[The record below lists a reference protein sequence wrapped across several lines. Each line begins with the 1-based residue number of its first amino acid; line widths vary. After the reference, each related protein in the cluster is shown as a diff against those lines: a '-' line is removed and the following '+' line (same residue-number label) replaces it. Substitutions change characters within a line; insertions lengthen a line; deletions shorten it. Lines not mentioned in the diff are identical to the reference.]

1 MKLLFQEHKRRKLLP
16 VLVGLLAAAIFL
28 AYLPLERK
36 ARNLDAPIQQAWKQL
51 AISLGQSNTLSIN
64 FTQLTNNLEQ
74 TRESVQ
80 LFELT
85 KKEALRRIE
94 LPPGLLTKLH
104 APFQLVDY
112 ENERGKELDE
122 LAVLA
127 KKAGVAVDP
136 PVYAGFPAHTTEVLQ
151 PSLLWAELA
160 MVDGL
165 LRTAIDCRVQA
176 LHHLEVQ
183 SSPAVVGGTAGIL
196 SEIPILFEFTGSVS
210 NVMSVLQ
217 SLPLRADEL
226 KGAGLPGG
234 MERPPLFIDRILM
247 KKQTPEKVDEV
258 RVLVRVVGFVFQE

>member
-16 VLVGLLAAAIFL
+16 LLAVALAGAIIFL
-28 AYLPLERK
+28 YLPLDRK
-36 ARNLDAPIQQAWKQL
+36 ARNLDIPIQQAWKQL
-51 AISLGQSNTLSIN
+51 AISLGQSNTVRIN
-64 FTQLTNNLEQ
+64 FAQLTNNLQQ
-74 TRESVQ
+74 TREAVR
-80 LFELT
+80 LFDET
-85 KKEALRRIE
+85 RKEALRRIE
-94 LPPGLLTKLH
+94 LPPALRTQLQ
-104 APFQLVDY
+104 ASFQLVDY

-136 PVYAGFPAHTTEVLQ
+136 PVYAGFPAHTTGVLQ

-165 LRTAIDCRVQA
+165 LKTAIDCRVQA
-176 LHHLEVQ
+176 LHTLEVQ
-183 SSPAVVGGTAGIL
+183 SSPAVTGSAAGVL
-196 SEIPILFEFTGSVS
+196 SEIPILFEFTGPVS
-210 NVMSVLQ
+210 NVINVLQ

-234 MERPPLFIDRILM
+234 QERPPLFIDRILI
-247 KKQTPEKVDEV
+247 KKQTPEKQDEV